1 MYCFW
6 LLIFCYSNDYD
17 IIFINCLFYSIFL
30 LYFCDALY
38 NTNFIMKVS
47 YIDIQGTTLRLYNAE
62 GYLAKELEDI
72 DGHPCGHGS
81 DFVVMGTDNQ
91 YNIISIEGQTLATFN
106 NKICRFLSVDDDQ
119 IVMCEGNSFTKYDK
133 YGIRQAVIKKQGA
146 PVENEKRTK
155 WAHIGEMFITI
166 LIVLNALAAGA
177 MTYLADD
184 SATEHGL
191 NIFCDVSI
199 VIFIVEI
206 LLRIFGGKSPR
217 DFFFGEDAGWNW
229 FDLIVTVISSLSF
242 FTGIEGVVGA
252 RAIRILRELRLL
264 RVVSGSSNMK
274 RIFHALIYALPQIS
288 WASLFFVL
296 LYYIYGIIGVEM
308 FGAFCDSFATLHQT
322 FLTLLQL
329 MTFDDWMALT
339 QSLMEHQPWA
349 WIYTVSFLIL
359 AAYILANLIVGIVVD
374 ALNEVRARDEMEQ
387 SDIEREFAK
396 LAEQLDS
403 LKKLIKHNDEK
414 SDAPTTISDKN

>member
-1 MYCFW
+1 
-6 LLIFCYSNDYD
+6 
-17 IIFINCLFYSIFL
+17 
-30 LYFCDALY
+30 
-38 NTNFIMKVS
+38 MKIS
-47 YIDIQGTTLRLYNAE
+47 YIDIQGSTLRLYDAD
-62 GYLAKELEDI
+62 GCLAKAI
-72 DGHPCGHGS
+72 DGIDGRPCGHGS
-81 DFVVMGTDNQ
+81 DFVVMDTGKN
-91 YNIISIEGQTLATFN
+91 YNIISIDGQTLASFN
-106 NKICRFLSVDDDQ
+106 SEVCRYSSVADDVV
-119 IVMCEGNSFTKYDK
+119 IMSEGNSFTKYDK
-133 YGIRQAVIKKQGA
+133 YGIRQAVVKKQDA
-146 PVENEKRTK
+146 PVENAKRAK
-155 WAHIGEMFITI
+155 WVHIGEMFITI

-184 SATEHGL
+184 SAMERGL
-191 NIFCDVSI
+191 NIFCDISI

-206 LLRIFGGKSPR
+206 SLRIFGGKSVKN
-217 DFFFGEDAGWNW
+217 FFCGEDAGWNW

-308 FGAFCDSFATLHQT
+308 FGAFSDSFATLHQT

-349 WIYTVSFLIL
+349 WIYTVSFLIM

-403 LKKLIKHNDEK
+403 LKKLMKHGDEK
-414 SDAPTTISDKN
+414 TDVPAAETNKN